1 MDIKKIDLNMA
12 TNYLSVDKLNW
23 IQVNDN
29 NFVLKGGLFFKEN
42 KSFHRLPETIE
53 TRPNLITLGKHSSG
67 IYFDFKTNSTAISL
81 KIDILSKAYM
91 AHMAATGQN
100 GFDLYFKNKGKWIF
114 LATTK
119 VNLES

>member
-91 AHMAATGQN
+91 AHMEIAV
-100 GFDLYFKNKGKWIF
+100 LLVLKSK
-114 LATTK
+114 
-119 VNLES
+119 